1 MQDLRVSS
9 LSRFTR
15 WPFCLSALLF
25 LFIMHGGCLATPA
38 RRGVIDSHRGPL
50 HNRRT
55 ADKGRWGGGQWCISW
70 FWLGI
75 RVLNSHGSPRGTTQ
89 GWWEIES
96 GISGYACF
104 FIFLLQTPGEGMSPK
119 VSHVPKIPGKPP
131 PPVETSGTEADI
143 KSQTH
148 RNEAGEEKID
158 DWSKV

>member
-25 LFIMHGGCLATPA
+25 LFIMHRGCLATPA

-104 FIFLLQTPGEGMSPK
+104 FIFLLHLGEQAEGGQKEDTGKRDVSKSESWAKNSRRAPFPGC
-119 VSHVPKIPGKPP
+119 
-131 PPVETSGTEADI
+131 
-143 KSQTH
+143 
-148 RNEAGEEKID
+148 
-158 DWSKV
+158 

>member
-25 LFIMHGGCLATPA
+25 LFIMHRGCLATPA

-89 GWWEIES
+89 GWWEMES

-104 FIFLLQTPGEGMSPK
+104 FIFLLRLGEQAEGGKKRTPGEGMSPK
-119 VSHVPKIPGKPP
+119 VSHVPKIPGEPP
-131 PPVETSGTEADI
+131 PPAAETSRVQWD
-143 KSQTH
+143 
-148 RNEAGEEKID
+148 
-158 DWSKV
+158 